1 MQVWAFGLFIGQN
14 LPAQVADGVFHGGLL
29 LPGLVQRVMLA
40 VVGDTPLIVLGKL
53 LQLSLGVLRRV
64 HAQNNWAGRMA
75 AVQVPDTPLQAV
87 VQLLILRITV
97 LAALDRLM
105 VWRAGRVGAD
115 LPAVTPQPVM
125 VGFLDFIV
133 QRAKLV
139 HDVPPAG
146 VLNADAP
153 AGFLLYG
160 AQAALGQRHHGTAD
174 RRFHVQHARRRLP
187 EGKIQR
193 PGVCILQRKH
203 LAVRCRSPQVLQ
215 HLSRFALG
223 HLGIGVGHLLQ
234 AAVILIRQAFVQDI
248 LKQAADN
255 FLLQLQLLRDPPF
268 DLFFA
273 GAQCLGAVDLIFS
286 GLGDGAGALDTAAD
300 VFDQVVDHGLGQGE
314 NGVLQPV
321 ALGAGHW
328 YPPPLHG

>member
-1 MQVWAFGLFIGQN
+1 
-14 LPAQVADGVFHGGLL
+14 
-29 LPGLVQRVMLA
+29 MLA
-40 VVGDTPLIVLGKL
+40 VVGDAFLVVLGKL

-64 HAQNNWAGRMA
+64 HAQNNRAGRMA
-75 AVQVPDTPLQAV
+75 AVQVADAPLQAV
-87 VQLLILRITV
+87 VQLLILRIAV

-105 VWRAGRVGAD
+105 VRRTGSMGAD
-115 LPAVTPQPVM
+115 FPAVTPHPVM

-160 AQAALGQRHHGTAD
+160 AKAALGKRRDGAAD
-174 RRFHVQHARRRLP
+174 CRFHVQHARRRLP

-193 PGVCILQRKH
+193 PGVCILQRKY
-203 LAVRCRSPQVLQ
+203 LAVRCRSPQGLQ
-215 HLSRFALG
+215 HLGCFAFG

-255 FLLQLQLLRDPPF
+255 FLLQLQLLRDLPL

-273 GAQCLGAVDLIFS
+273 GAQCLGAVDLVFS
-286 GLGDGAGALDTAAD
+286 GVGDGAGAFDTAAD

-314 NGVLQPV
+314 GGILQPV

>member
-1 MQVWAFGLFIGQN
+1 
-14 LPAQVADGVFHGGLL
+14 
-29 LPGLVQRVMLA
+29 
-40 VVGDTPLIVLGKL
+40 
-53 LQLSLGVLRRV
+53 
-64 HAQNNWAGRMA
+64 
-75 AVQVPDTPLQAV
+75 
-87 VQLLILRITV
+87 
-97 LAALDRLM
+97 M

-125 VGFLDFIV
+125 VAFWTSSSSAPSWSMMYRR
-133 QRAKLV
+133 QAYST
-139 HDVPPAG
+139 
-146 VLNADAP
+146 ADAP

-273 GAQCLGAVDLIFS
+273 GANAW
-286 GLGDGAGALDTAAD
+286 AR
-300 VFDQVVDHGLGQGE
+300 
-314 NGVLQPV
+314 
-321 ALGAGHW
+321 
-328 YPPPLHG
+328 